1 MKKTN
6 KVKMGPLGTPL
17 GNPLGYF
24 NSQKAKRSVEPKQT
38 LRKAQDGIY
47 MGGSKD
53 NPSNVPPTFEQVGI
67 KNTYQGPLNE
77 KDQMGL
83 DRMYPSTAFAPT
95 VSGYGQSR
103 KTTPQ
108 RTNATNSPR
117 GQGYMTPEAGD
128 KYDRKRVENFLRSD
142 HQDMDVYN
150 KYPEAVPED
159 VVSSRN
165 MTEAEDRKMEYGDPY
180 KKRGGTHKMPNGK
193 VMLNS
198 KMKNGGATK
207 ATKFAALAPPYNK
220 ATAADRIAGAK
231 KNVRKKK

>member
-24 NSQKAKRSVEPKQT
+24 NSLKAKRSVEPKQT
-38 LRKAQDGIY
+38 LRKAQNGIAVGPY
-47 MGGSKD
+47 MGGTKD

-95 VSGYGQSR
+95 PSGKGISN
-103 KTTPQ
+103 
-108 RTNATNSPR
+108 RTGSGRTGATNSPR
-117 GQGYMTPEAGD
+117 GQGYMTSAAGEQ
-128 KYDRKRVENFLRSD
+128 YDRKRSENFLRSD
-142 HQDMDVYN
+142 HQDMATYN

-159 VVSSRN
+159 VISSKN
-165 MTEAEDRKMEYGDPY
+165 MIEAEDRKMEYGDPY
-180 KKRGGTHKMPNGK
+180 KK
-193 VMLNS
+193 
-198 KMKNGGATK
+198 GGATK
-207 ATKFAALAPPYNK
+207 AKKFAALAPPYNK
-220 ATAADRIAGAK
+220 ATFADRIVGAK
-231 KNVRKKK
+231 KNKKK

>member
-95 VSGYGQSR
+95 PSGKGISI
-103 KTTPQ
+103 KTSSGKIP
-108 RTNATNSPR
+108 ATKSPKE
-117 GQGYMTPEAGD
+117 QGYMTPEAGEQ
-128 KYDRKRVENFLRSD
+128 YGRKRAENFLRSD
-142 HQDMDVYN
+142 HQNMAVYN

-159 VVSSRN
+159 VVRSRN
-165 MTEAEDRKMEYGDPY
+165 MIEAEDRKMEYGDPY
-180 KKRGGTHKMPNGK
+180 KKKGGTHKMPNGK

-198 KMKNGGATK
+198 KMKKGGATK

-220 ATAADRIAGAK
+220 ATAADRIVGAK
-231 KNVRKKK
+231 KNAKKK